1 MDQISKILN
10 KYPDR
15 IPVIINKRETD
26 TTNTLP
32 SLDNNKYLLPRTF
45 KYYEFIL
52 LIRKKIK
59 LESNKAIFV
68 FVDNILPPNNT
79 TLEELYSNYKDPDGY
94 LYVTYCLENT
104 FGGN

>member
-26 TTNTLP
+26 TTLP
-32 SLDNNKYLLPRTF
+32 SLDNNKYLIPRTF
-45 KYYEFIL
+45 KFGEFVI

-59 LESNKAIFV
+59 LDSNKAIFV

-79 TLEELYSNYKDPDGY
+79 SLEELYSRYKDPDGY

-104 FGGN
+104 FGDNH